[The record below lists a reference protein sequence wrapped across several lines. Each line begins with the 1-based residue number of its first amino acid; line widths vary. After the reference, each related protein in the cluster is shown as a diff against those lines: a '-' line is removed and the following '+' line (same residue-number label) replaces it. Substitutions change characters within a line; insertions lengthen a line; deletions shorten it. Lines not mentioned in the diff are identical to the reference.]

1 MTGANM
7 PSTSNKRDLK
17 SVLIRKLLLLQ
28 IRFQLAVAV
37 GKARC

>member
-7 PSTSNKRDLK
+7 LSTSNKRDLK
-17 SVLIRKLLLLQ
+17 RVLIRKLLLLQ
-28 IRFQLAVAV
+28 IRFQLAITP